1 MALLVVVSALVGL
14 GAAFV
19 MAGRERPSNRSSA
32 TGRVALLDVVTEHER
47 RAAPS
52 PLPPPPGPSRPEM
65 ASAPPVTRP
74 EDPDFL
80 LVSTTGPGASDD
92 LLSLPGLGASTNGAL
107 KAAVPTAAA
116 STPSGATVPSPPVP
130 APTEPNPRPT
140 TRAAAPSDEPRLRL
154 GPNAL
159 DGPAARTEPVDHA
172 APTESPVPPTMAM
185 YSVDRYALLRRIES
199 LEQRT
204 DAHSREWAKSLRARL
219 DSGSP

>member
-1 MALLVVVSALVGL
+1 MSASGLFSAMALLVVVSALLGL

-19 MAGRERPSNRSSA
+19 MAGRERPSTRSSA
-32 TGRVALLDVVTEHER
+32 TGRVALLDVVTEHEH

-52 PLPPPPGPSRPEM
+52 PVTPPPGPSRPEM

-80 LVSTTGPGASDD
+80 LVSTSGPGASDD

-107 KAAVPTAAA
+107 KAAVPIAA
-116 STPSGATVPSPPVP
+116 VSPPVP
-130 APTEPNPRPT
+130 APTDPNPRPAI
-140 TRAAAPSDEPRLRL
+140 RAAAPSDEPRLRL

-159 DGPAARTEPVDHA
+159 DGPAARMDPVDHEG
-172 APTESPVPPTMAM
+172 PTESPAPPTMAM

-199 LEQRT
+199 LEKRT